1 MKPID
6 IELKIF
12 KKARFGG
19 YSADDVNEFLDDVIR
34 AFEDLE
40 RDNAELVQKISSLEE
55 RLDYYKTMEVTLQ
68 NTLILAEKTAQE
80 TKTVATEKAEQII
93 LEGTFKAD
101 QMTDQARQEVY
112 NIKQNID
119 DLQKQ
124 YKSAKIQMKQL
135 LQGQLEILE
144 TQTISGEIFNTIPEN
159 TMETIEANIEST
171 DEEDY
176 YTKEYQIINEEDA
189 I

>member
-19 YSADDVNEFLDDVIR
+19 YSADDVNEFLDEVIS

-40 RDNAELVQKISSLEE
+40 RENTELEQKIKGLEE
-55 RLDYYKTMEVTLQ
+55 RLDYYKTMELTLQ

-80 TKTVATEKAEQII
+80 TKDVAAEKAEQII

-101 QMTDQARQEVY
+101 QMTEQARQEVY

-144 TQTISGEIFNTIPEN
+144 TQTITVEEFNTITEN
-159 TMETIEANIEST
+159 SVEVLQDM
-171 DEEDY
+171 EEDY